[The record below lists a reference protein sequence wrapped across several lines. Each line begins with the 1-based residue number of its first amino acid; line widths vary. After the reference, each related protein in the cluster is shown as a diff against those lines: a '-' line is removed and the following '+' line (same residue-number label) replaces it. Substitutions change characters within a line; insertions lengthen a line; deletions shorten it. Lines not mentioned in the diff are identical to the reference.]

1 MCSHGDPSAQLS
13 LDGADR
19 LVGLLADRRA
29 PVGLTEAAA
38 SLFALR
44 GAPPSALV
52 RQLVD
57 EVVRTDSRL
66 IWRSHAELALAE
78 WEEVSTLQDVA
89 IEDAPF
95 VVFDLET
102 TGTRPGVSRIVEI
115 GAVRL
120 LGFEEEAT
128 LERLVNPGVAVP
140 ETITRI
146 TGIHSRDL
154 RGAPRISRALPE
166 FLDVRARRRA
176 GRAQRPLRR
185 RLRGR
190 RSCRGWRA
198 GGWPL
203 P

>member
-1 MCSHGDPSAQLS
+1 MAMPSAQLS

-19 LVGLLADRRA
+19 LVGLLSDRRA
-29 PVGLTEAAA
+29 PVGLTEAAR

-57 EVVRTDSRL
+57 EVVRSDSRL

-89 IEDAPF
+89 LEDAPF

-120 LGFEEEAT
+120 LGFEQEAT
-128 LERLVNPGVAVP
+128 LERLVNLGVAVP

-154 RGAPRISRALPE
+154 RGAPRISRARE
-166 FLDVRARRRA
+166 CV
-176 GRAQRPLRR
+176 QK
-185 RLRGR
+185 RLH
-190 RSCRGWRA
+190 
-198 GGWPL
+198 
-203 P
+203 